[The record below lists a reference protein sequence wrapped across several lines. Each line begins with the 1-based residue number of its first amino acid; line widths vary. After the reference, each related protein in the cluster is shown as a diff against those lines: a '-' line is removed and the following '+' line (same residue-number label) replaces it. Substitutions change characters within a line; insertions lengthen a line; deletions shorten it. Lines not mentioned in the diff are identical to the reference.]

1 MKHPLVNIAVQAA
14 RQASKVLLR
23 YIDRLDTLTVTAKAK
38 SDWVTEVDRQS
49 EKEIIE
55 VIQNVYPEHSIL
67 GEESGLT
74 TGNEYCW
81 VIDPLDGT
89 TNYIH
94 GFPHFSIS
102 IAVKQRDQIEAGVI
116 FDPLRNEMFIAA
128 RGQGSFLNERRIRVS
143 KVSKLEN
150 ALIGTGLAVRE
161 VQHFPLFIEIF
172 KNIFP
177 KSAGIRRAGS
187 AALDLAY
194 VAAARLDGYWEYP
207 LKEWD
212 MAAGVLLVQEAGGRI
227 TDMQGGKNFLSQ
239 GGVISGNAKIQP
251 LMLEIIE
258 SLR

>member
-1 MKHPLVNIAVQAA
+1 MMHPLLNIGIQAA

-23 YIDRLDTLTVTAKAK
+23 YVDRLDTLVISEKAK
-38 SDWVTEVDRQS
+38 SDWITEVDRQS

-55 VIQNVYPEHSIL
+55 VIRRAYPEHSIL
-67 GEESGLT
+67 GEESGYSE
-74 TGNEYCW
+74 GNEFCW

-102 IAVKQRDQIEAGVI
+102 IAVKQRNQLEAGVV
-116 FDPLRNEMFIAA
+116 FDPMRNEMFIAA
-128 RGQGSFLNERRIRVS
+128 RGQGSFLNDRRMRVS
-143 KVSKLEN
+143 KVLKLEN

-161 VQHFPLFIEIF
+161 TQHFPLFIEIF

-177 KSAGIRRAGS
+177 QSAGIRRAGS

-194 VAAARLDGYWEYP
+194 VAAGRLDGYWEFP

-212 MAAGVLLVQEAGGRI
+212 MAAGVLLVQEAGGRV
-227 TDMQGGKNFLSQ
+227 TDMSGNKEYLTE
-239 GGVISGNAKIQP
+239 GGVISGNPKIQQA
-251 LMLEIIE
+251 MLDIIQT
-258 SLR
+258 LR